1 MCTLCNVHTVQF
13 AHCAKCTIVQS
24 AQLRRALCSIADAK
38 NRWTWVILRLI
49 ARLDCK
55 FGWLGNFDVKF
66 TRHKCLMISIL
77 KTEICSN
84 QKVQENKLPLKL
96 NWSMN
101 WYSQIVKLISLIFK
115 FSWHKWI
122 LSFMEALRGANCT
135 FKELYSPKIQLGI
148 VSDKSCMGSKWDP
161 LWLQW
166 ILDNWLTTNK
176 NSQMLGCSY
185 CYIKIG
191 SKLRTNIIG
200 SFCKEGKRS
209 RTPCLFI

>member
-101 WYSQIVKLISLIFK
+101 WYSQIVKLSN
-115 FSWHKWI
+115 W
-122 LSFMEALRGANCT
+122 
-135 FKELYSPKIQLGI
+135 Y
-148 VSDKSCMGSKWDP
+148 
-161 LWLQW
+161 LWFLN
-166 ILDNWLTTNK
+166 ILDINGYYHLWRLCVEQIVPSKSSIVPKYSLALYLTNLVWGK
-176 NSQMLGCSY
+176 NEIHYDCNGY
-185 CYIKIG
+185 W
-191 SKLRTNIIG
+191 IIDWQLT
-200 SFCKEGKRS
+200 
-209 RTPCLFI
+209 RTPRC